1 MGEGEVRKWVRL
13 QGVPAVVV
21 LVAGDGGGGDK
32 VGGKKENGRFQM
44 PSNGNPGNK
53 GSMVF

>member
-32 VGGKKENGRFQM
+32 VGGKKENGQLQM

>member
-13 QGVPAVVV
+13 QGVPAAVV

-32 VGGKKENGRFQM
+32 VGGKKENGRLQM